1 MYDQIA
7 VLALIE
13 PAIIAGSE
21 EMPLDIEIDHDASY
35 GAMLYWRN
43 GRNPPEGVRS
53 ATVQLDLDY
62 PRFIEAFL
70 ELMKRPVASP
80 APMR

>member
-1 MYDQIA
+1 
-7 VLALIE
+7 
-13 PAIIAGSE
+13 
-21 EMPLDIEIDHDASY
+21 
-35 GAMLYWRN
+35 MLYWHN
-43 GRNPPEGVRS
+43 GRKPPEGVRS

-80 APMR
+80 SLTR